1 MARKG
6 WSQSDLSR
14 AVFGEIVRADGYKA
28 AKSHASIRTYLNGTG
43 CPRPRTMAKLLDVL
57 GLRREDVEADKF
69 MREAATARRQAATAR
84 RYGVM
89 SETSSPG
96 GPPPVT
102 DDVTLQVS
110 TLTGEPDKAVLYIRK
125 IVPTA
130 LALKICAMV
139 AEADSAA
146 AVP

>member
-6 WSQSDLSR
+6 WSQSDLAR
-14 AVFGEIVRADGYKA
+14 AVFGEKVRADGYKV

-69 MREAATARRQAATAR
+69 MREAATARRH
-84 RYGVM
+84 GVM

-110 TLTGEPDKAVLYIRK
+110 TLTGEPNKAVLYIRK

-139 AEADSAA
+139 AEAESAA
-146 AVP
+146 AIP